1 MRNLRN
7 TRFDRWNAPAQ
18 FSGRPLTATTWD
30 LANDSV
36 LCAFGPTEN
45 DPLIEL
51 VRVNIGSD
59 TSEHSIITS
68 WDAPCPN
75 PELACDEILSLHYFG
90 DSLTACLVLAGG
102 DIVVVRE
109 EPRAGEDRIEIVG
122 SVDAGITA
130 ARWSPDEELLAITT
144 RADTVVFMSR
154 SFEGVTDVT
163 MTPEDLKASNHVSVG
178 WGKKE
183 TQFQGRG
190 AKALK
195 DPTMP
200 EKIDEGVLS
209 SNDDH
214 RVSISWR
221 GDGAYLAVSTIEG
234 GARRILRVYS
244 REGVLDSV
252 SEPVDGLESALS
264 WRPAGNLIS
273 GVQRFKDRVDVV
285 FFERNGLRHGQF
297 SLRLT
302 SEQLQS
308 PDQNIKLIW
317 NSDSTVLAVIMADC
331 IQLWTMGNYH
341 WYLKHEVAIGGLQP
355 VCPVVW
361 HSEKPLRFTIGASDG
376 FTLIEYIFTTARGPI
391 SPPEDYGPIA
401 VIDGK
406 IIKVTPFRAANIP
419 PPMALHEVEV
429 QSNAL
434 DVAFNADTSLVASLH
449 SQGISL
455 FEWKAATVPSVSPN
469 LTGRVT
475 FAQIDRQQSVY
486 QQICF
491 GRTNELLVLKR
502 CDSESNSVV
511 DRYGFDDVTGRI
523 ELISSE
529 TEGVSYTL
537 LSSFQ
542 GDTAYPFVQS
552 RSGDLHSLTTA
563 DRSTW
568 HCSFPHYLPWVDVL
582 LGIKAIAFGMSENG
596 HLYANSRLLLKNCTS
611 FLVTP
616 AHLILTTTTH
626 LLKFVHITN
635 VDDLEVPP
643 DDPEKDERCRSIERG
658 ARLVT
663 AMPTSLSL
671 VLQMP
676 RGNLE
681 TIFPRAMVLAGIRKL
696 IDEKNYKKA
705 FTHCRTQRV
714 DMNLLYDHAPAQ
726 FLANV
731 PLFIDQVKKITYLDL
746 FLSSLREED
755 VTQSMYKETRAMST
769 QENGIP
775 EVNGI
780 NGVSHP
786 EPSSGKTSKVNKVC
800 DAFLEIMKAR
810 TSTNLQNIITANVCK
825 SPPAL
830 DDGLL
835 VVAQL
840 MTEDSQ
846 MADKAVEHICF
857 LADVNKLYDNA
868 LGLYNLDLALLVAQQ
883 SQKDPREYLPFM
895 QNLQEIP
902 ELRRRF
908 SIDDHLG
915 RHNKAL
921 EHLHSLD
928 AFLEV
933 QTYTQKHALYQQALS
948 LYRYNPS
955 QHSTLTNLYAQYLES
970 KSSFKEAAL
979 AYESLNNYE
988 KATSCYLSSGPS
1000 SWRESLYC
1008 ALSQTPPI
1016 SGPALTDLATTLYDA
1031 LIESKDY
1038 FAAATIQLDYLSSI
1052 PNACRAF
1059 CKGYFF
1065 ADALHLIAMK
1075 RTTELLE
1082 QVIDP
1087 CLGDALASSTELLS
1101 DCKAQ
1106 LLAQIPRI
1114 LELRE
1119 KALLDP
1125 LAFYEGERGG
1135 GADGDLPDDVS
1146 VAASSRLSTNRSLFT
1161 RYTGKGGSVGT
1172 AGTGVSRA
1180 TSKNRRRE
1188 ERKRARGK
1196 KGSVYEE
1203 EYLVNSVRRLIER
1216 VESVRGEV
1224 GRLVEGLVRRGMWER
1239 ARAVEVAL
1247 AEVIEMCRGCVPEVF
1262 GTGESVKVEGE
1273 VGADGEV
1280 YRAVGGDAVLQESL
1294 EAAGKKKEPPLIA
1307 AFQKLALLG
1316 T

>member
-7 TRFDRWNAPAQ
+7 TRYDRWKPPAQ
-18 FSGRPLTATTWD
+18 FEGRPLTAATWD
-30 LANDSV
+30 LVNDSV
-36 LCAFGPTEN
+36 LCTFGPTEN
-45 DPLIEL
+45 DALIEL
-51 VRVNIGSD
+51 LRVNVNSN
-59 TSEHSIITS
+59 SHEHTVITS

-75 PELACDEILSLHYFG
+75 PELASDEVLSLHYFG

-109 EPRAGEDRIEIVG
+109 ESLAGEDRIEIVG

-144 RADTVVFMSR
+144 KANTVVFMSR

-163 MTPEDLKASNHVSVG
+163 MTSEDLKASNHVSVG

-183 TQFQGRG
+183 TQFHGRG
-190 AKALK
+190 AKALR

-200 EKIDEGVLS
+200 EKIDQGVLS
-209 SNDDH
+209 PNDDL
-214 RVSISWR
+214 RTSISWR

-234 GARRILRVYS
+234 GSRRIIRVYS

-264 WRPAGNLIS
+264 WRPAGNLIA
-273 GVQRFKDRVDVV
+273 GIQRFGDCVDVV

-297 SLRLT
+297 RLRLT
-302 SEQLQS
+302 PKQLQL
-308 PDQNIKLIW
+308 PDQHIKLQW
-317 NSDSTVLAVIMADC
+317 NSDSTVLAVILAEC
-331 IQLWTMGNYH
+331 TQLWTMGNYH
-341 WYLKHEVAIGGLQP
+341 WYLKHEVANKDLLP
-355 VCPVVW
+355 VSPVVW
-361 HSEKPLRFTIGASDG
+361 HPEKPLRFMTAASNS
-376 FTLIEYIFTTARGPI
+376 FTSIDYIFTTAGGSTLPPKDFGPV
-391 SPPEDYGPIA
+391 A

-406 IIKVTPFRAANIP
+406 MVKVTPFRTANIP
-419 PPMALHEVEV
+419 PPMALHELEV
-429 QSNAL
+429 QYHAI
-434 DVAFNADTSLVASLH
+434 DVAFNADTSLIAVLH
-449 SQGISL
+449 GEGIAI
-455 FEWKAATVPSVSPN
+455 FEWKDVATPTASPS

-475 FAQIDRQQSVY
+475 FAKADDQQSVY

-491 GRTNELLVLKR
+491 SGINEVLVLKR
-502 CDSESNSVV
+502 SEQGSLVKQ
-511 DRYGFDDVTGRI
+511 YCFDDDTGRM
-523 ELISSE
+523 ELVSSE
-529 TEGVSYTL
+529 PTSTPVAYTL
-537 LSSFQ
+537 SSIFEE
-542 GDTAYPFVQS
+542 GRAYPYVQGNA
-552 RSGDLHSLTTA
+552 GDLHPLTIA
-563 DRSTW
+563 DQSISR
-568 HCSFPHYLPWVDVL
+568 CKFPSYLPWVDISN
-582 LGIKAIAFGMSENG
+582 GDEPIAFGMSTNG
-596 HLYANSRLLLKNCTS
+596 HLYANSRLLVKNCTS
-611 FLVTP
+611 FLVTA

-635 VDDLEVPP
+635 VSNLEVPP

-714 DMNLLYDHAPAQ
+714 DMNILYDHAPEQ

-731 PLFIDQVKKITYLDL
+731 PLFIDQVKKITYIDL

-755 VTQSMYKETRAMST
+755 VTQSMYKETRVTPT
-769 QENGIP
+769 QENGVP
-775 EVNGI
+775 TT
-780 NGVSHP
+780 NGVNTTTQP
-786 EPSSGKTSKVNKVC
+786 EASFRKTSKVNRIC
-800 DAFLEIMKAR
+800 DAFLEVLKTR

-840 MTEDSQ
+840 MEKDSQ

-895 QNLQEIP
+895 QNLQEMT
-902 ELRRRF
+902 EVRRCF
-908 SIDDHLG
+908 SIDDHLD
-915 RHNKAL
+915 RHTKAL
-921 EHLHSLD
+921 SHLRALD
-928 AFLEV
+928 AFSEL
-933 QTYTQKHALYQQALS
+933 QTYTQKHILYKDALS

-955 QHSTLTNLYAQYLES
+955 QHATLTSLYAQYLES
-970 KSSFKEAAL
+970 KSSFKEAGL
-979 AYESLNNYE
+979 AYESLNNYI

-1000 SWRESLYC
+1000 SWRESLFC

-1016 SGPALTDLATTLYDA
+1016 SGPALTDLATTLYEA

-1038 FAAATIQLDYLSSI
+1038 FSAATIQLDYLSSI
-1052 PNACRAF
+1052 PNACRTF

-1065 ADALHLIAMK
+1065 ADALHLIAQK
-1075 RTTELLE
+1075 RVPELLE
-1082 QVIDP
+1082 EVIDP
-1087 CLGDALASSTELLS
+1087 CLGEALASSTELLS

-1106 LLAQIPRI
+1106 LLAQVPRI
-1114 LELRE
+1114 RELRE
-1119 KALLDP
+1119 KALADP

-1135 GADGDLPDDVS
+1135 DGELPDDVS
-1146 VAASSRLSTNRSLFT
+1146 VAVSSRISTNRSLFT
-1161 RYTGKGGSVGT
+1161 RYTGKAGSVGT

-1239 ARAVEVAL
+1239 ARAIESALGEV
-1247 AEVIEMCRGCVPEVF
+1247 VEMCRGCVPEVF
-1262 GTGESVKVEGE
+1262 GIDEAVKMQMEDENG
-1273 VGADGEV
+1273 
-1280 YRAVGGDAVLQESL
+1280 YRAIGGDAVFQESL
-1294 EAAGKKKEPPLIA
+1294 EAAGKKKEAPVIA
-1307 AFQKLALLG
+1307 AFEKLSLLG

>member
-1 MRNLRN
+1 MRNLKN
-7 TRFDRWNAPAQ
+7 TRYDHWNPPQ
-18 FSGRPLTATTWD
+18 GRPLTATTWD
-30 LANDSV
+30 LAKESV
-36 LCAFGPTEN
+36 LCTFGPTEN
-45 DPLIEL
+45 DALIEL
-51 VRVNIGSD
+51 IRVNIDSN
-59 TSEHSIITS
+59 SYEHTIITS

-75 PELACDEILSLHYFG
+75 PDLACDEVLNLHYFG

-109 EPRAGEDRIEIVG
+109 EPLLGEDRIEIVG

-144 RADTVVFMSR
+144 KADTVVFMSR

-183 TQFQGRG
+183 TQFHGRG
-190 AKALK
+190 AKALR

-200 EKIDEGVLS
+200 ERVDEGVLS
-209 SNDDH
+209 PNDDLT
-214 RVSISWR
+214 VSISWR

-234 GARRILRVYS
+234 GSRRIIRVYS

-252 SEPVDGLESALS
+252 SEPVDGLEGALS
-264 WRPAGNLIS
+264 WRPAGNLIA
-273 GVQRFKDRVDVV
+273 GVQRFSDRIDVV

-297 SLRLT
+297 SLRVAP
-302 SEQLQS
+302 EQLDS
-308 PDQNIKLIW
+308 TDQHIKLLW
-317 NSDSTVLAVIMADC
+317 NSDSTVLAVVLVDC

-341 WYLKHEVAIGGLQP
+341 WYLKHEIACRNLLPIS
-355 VCPVVW
+355 PVVW
-361 HSEKPLRFTIGASDG
+361 HPEKSLRFITAASDG
-376 FTLIEYIFTTARGPI
+376 FTLIDHIFTTAGGFTI
-391 SPPEDYGPIA
+391 PPKDYGPVA

-406 IIKVTPFRAANIP
+406 NIKVTPFRTANIP
-419 PPMALHEVEV
+419 PPMALHELEV
-429 QSNAL
+429 PSHTI
-434 DVAFNADTSLVASLH
+434 DVVFNADTSLIAVLH
-449 SQGISL
+449 GLGISI
-455 FEWKAATVPSVSPN
+455 FEWKDATLPSASPS

-475 FAQIDRQQSVY
+475 FPKTEHETSVY

-491 GRTNELLVLKR
+491 TGINEVLLLKR
-502 CDSESNSVV
+502 TKSGSMVE
-511 DRYGFDDVTGRI
+511 RYGFDDDTGRI
-523 ELISSE
+523 ELASAE
-529 TEGVSYTL
+529 MTPTPTALTL
-537 LSSFQ
+537 SSSFQ
-542 GDTAYPFVQS
+542 ESVAHPFVQGKA
-552 RSGDLHSLTTA
+552 GDLHSLTPG
-563 DRSTW
+563 DQSLS
-568 HCSFPHYLPWVDVL
+568 HCKFPNYLPWVEILNCNDP
-582 LGIKAIAFGMSENG
+582 IAFGMSANG
-596 HLYANSRLLLKNCTS
+596 HLYANSRLLVRNCTS

-616 AHLILTTTTH
+616 AHLILTTTSH

-635 VDDLEVPP
+635 VNDLEIPP

-696 IDEKNYKKA
+696 IDEKNYKRA

-714 DMNLLYDHAPAQ
+714 DMNILYDHAPEQ
-726 FLANV
+726 FLADV
-731 PLFIDQVKKITYLDL
+731 TLFIDQVKKITYIDL

-755 VTQSMYKETRAMST
+755 VTQTMYKETRVVPF
-769 QENGIP
+769 QENNIIQT
-775 EVNGI
+775 NGT
-780 NGVSHP
+780 NGTAQP
-786 EPSSGKTSKVNKVC
+786 EPSFGKTSKVNRIC
-800 DAFLEIMKAR
+800 DAFLEVLKTR
-810 TSTNLQNIITANVCK
+810 TATNLQNIITANVCK

-835 VVAQL
+835 VVAHL
-840 MTEDSQ
+840 MGENSQ

-857 LADVNKLYDNA
+857 LADVNRLYDNA

-895 QNLQEIP
+895 QNLQEMT

-921 EHLHSLD
+921 LHLHALD
-928 AFLEV
+928 AFSEL
-933 QTYTQKHALYQQALS
+933 QTYTQKHILYQHALA

-955 QHSTLTNLYAQYLES
+955 QHATLTDLFAQYLES

-979 AYESLNNYE
+979 AYESLHKYE

-1000 SWRESLYC
+1000 CWRESLFC
-1008 ALSQTPPI
+1008 ALSQTPPV
-1016 SGPALTDLATTLYDA
+1016 SGSALTDLATTLYEA

-1065 ADALHLIAMK
+1065 ADALHLVAMK
-1075 RTTELLE
+1075 RTPELLE
-1082 QVIDP
+1082 EVVDP

-1106 LLAQIPRI
+1106 LLAQVPRI
-1114 LELRE
+1114 RELRE
-1119 KALLDP
+1119 KALADP

-1135 GADGDLPDDVS
+1135 DGELPDDVS

-1224 GRLVEGLVRRGMWER
+1224 GRLVEGLVRRGMWGMWER
-1239 ARAVEVAL
+1239 ARAVETAL
-1247 AEVIEMCRGCVPEVF
+1247 GDVVEMCRGCVPEVF
-1262 GTGESVKVEGE
+1262 GTEEGIKTQTGGENGMDEG
-1273 VGADGEV
+1273 
-1280 YRAVGGDAVLQESL
+1280 YRAVGGDAVLQESI
-1294 EAAGKKKEPPLIA
+1294 EAAGKKKEPPSIA
-1307 AFQKLALLG
+1307 ALEKLSLLG